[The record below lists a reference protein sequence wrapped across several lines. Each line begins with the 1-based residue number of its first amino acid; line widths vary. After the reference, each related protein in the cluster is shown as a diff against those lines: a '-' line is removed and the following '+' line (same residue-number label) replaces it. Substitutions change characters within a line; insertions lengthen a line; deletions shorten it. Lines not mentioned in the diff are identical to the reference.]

1 MRNEELTSEET
12 KMKGDEL
19 SDRFL
24 EFAARIIRLVLALPK
39 NPVARHI
46 GGQLLR
52 SGTAIGANYEE
63 ARGAESRADFIHKLG
78 VAWKESREIWYWLR
92 LIQKTTVVKPSLI
105 DKSLQ
110 ESNEIA
116 AILGKSLATAKGK
129 KPDQTTTFHPLL
141 LNS

>member
-1 MRNEELTSEET
+1 
-12 KMKGDEL
+12 MKGEEL

-24 EFAARIIRLVLALPK
+24 EFAARIVRMVIALPK

-52 SGTAIGANYEE
+52 SGTAIGSNYEE

-78 VAWKESREIWYWLR
+78 VAWKESRETWYWLR
-92 LIQKTTVVKPSLI
+92 LVQKTNVVKSTLI
-105 DKSLQ
+105 DKILQ

-129 KPDQTTTFHPLL
+129 NARADDDKPLTT
-141 LNS
+141 S

>member
-1 MRNEELTSEET
+1 
-12 KMKGDEL
+12 MKGDEL

-24 EFAARIIRLVLALPK
+24 EFAARIIRLVVALPK

-52 SGTAIGANYEE
+52 SGTAIGSNYEE

-78 VAWKESREIWYWLR
+78 VAWKESRETWYWLR
-92 LIQKTTVVKPSLI
+92 LIHKTNVLKPSLV
-105 DKSLQ
+105 DKILQ

-116 AILGKSLATAKGK
+116 AILGKSLATAKSK
-129 KPDQTTTFHPLL
+129 RRRPDDEDQTSYFLVPRSSFLIVFG
-141 LNS
+141 SR

>member
-1 MRNEELTSEET
+1 
-12 KMKGDEL
+12 MKGDDL

-24 EFAARIIRLVLALPK
+24 GFAARVIRLVLAMPK

-52 SGTAIGANYEE
+52 CGTGVGSNYEE

-78 VAWKESREIWYWLR
+78 IAWKESRETWYWLR
-92 LIQKTTVVKPSLI
+92 LIQKTNIVKPNLI
-105 DKSLQ
+105 DKILQ

-129 KPDQTTTFHPLL
+129 HPKRKDDEPPQVP
-141 LNS
+141 NS

>member
-1 MRNEELTSEET
+1 
-12 KMKGDEL
+12 MKGDEL

-24 EFAARIIRLVLALPK
+24 EFAARTIRLVMALPK

-52 SGTAIGANYEE
+52 SGTAIGSNYEE

-78 VAWKESREIWYWLR
+78 IAWKESRESWYWLR
-92 LIQKTTVVKPSLI
+92 LIQKTNVLKPRLVEKI
-105 DKSLQ
+105 LL

-116 AILGKSLATAKGK
+116 AILGSSLATAKRK
-129 KPDQTTTFHPLL
+129 KPPRDDENPPALPR
-141 LNS
+141 S

>member
-1 MRNEELTSEET
+1 
-12 KMKGDEL
+12 MKGNEL

-24 EFAARIIRLVLALPK
+24 EFAARVIRLVMALPK

-63 ARGAESRADFIHKLG
+63 ARGGESRADFNHKLG
-78 VAWKESREIWYWLR
+78 IAWKEARESWYWLR
-92 LIQKTTVVKPSLI
+92 LLQKTQLIKPDLI
-105 DKSLQ
+105 DKILQ

-116 AILGKSLATAKGK
+116 AILGKSLATAKRK
-129 KPDQTTTFHPLL
+129 KAGQQPGDPSTT
-141 LNS
+141 S

>member
-1 MRNEELTSEET
+1 
-12 KMKGDEL
+12 MKGEEL

-24 EFAARIIRLVLALPK
+24 EFAARVIRLVIALPK

-52 SGTAIGANYEE
+52 SGTAIGSNYEE

-78 VAWKESREIWYWLR
+78 VAWKESRETWYWLR
-92 LIQKTTVVKPSLI
+92 LNQKTNVVKPNLI
-105 DKSLQ
+105 DKILQ

-116 AILGKSLATAKGK
+116 AILGKSLATTKGK
-129 KPDQTTTFHPLL
+129 NTRANDIKEQLT
-141 LNS
+141 S

>member
-1 MRNEELTSEET
+1 
-12 KMKGDEL
+12 MKGDEL

-24 EFAARIIRLVLALPK
+24 EFAARVIRLVMALPK

-63 ARGAESRADFIHKLG
+63 ARGAESRPDFIHKLG
-78 VAWKESREIWYWLR
+78 IAWKESRETWYWLR
-92 LIQKTTVVKPSLI
+92 LTQKTKVVKPTLV
-105 DKSLQ
+105 DKILQ

-129 KPDQTTTFHPLL
+129 QPRPEDDKQPPT
-141 LNS
+141 S